1 MDNDSSWCWAA
12 HAWQRLDKN
21 LTLMVWE
28 YHGIETN
35 RWHIYIYIFIYVII
49 LYVFIHLYVHLASY
63 CFAWTCCY
71 SVFEAYIY
79 IYIHI
84 DMSYVQENA
93 AGNSSLAICSRKQ
106 LETICNIDLRV
117 PAHVNNYI
125 HMLGK

>member
-1 MDNDSSWCWAA
+1 MSSYICMYTSRHTVLDGLAA
-12 HAWQRLDKN
+12 ILFLK
-21 LTLMVWE
+21 
-28 YHGIETN
+28 
-35 RWHIYIYIFIYVII
+35 HIYI
-49 LYVFIHLYVHLASY
+49 
-63 CFAWTCCY
+63 
-71 SVFEAYIY
+71 YIY